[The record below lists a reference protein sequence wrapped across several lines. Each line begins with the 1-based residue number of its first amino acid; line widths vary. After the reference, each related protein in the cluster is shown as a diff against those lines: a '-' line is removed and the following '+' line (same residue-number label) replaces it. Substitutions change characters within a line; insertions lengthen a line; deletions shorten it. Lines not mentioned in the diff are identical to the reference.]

1 MRMSLAELK
10 SELRR
15 LTPLELAEI
24 ERLAA
29 EIREEQVEKR
39 VRITPE
45 EAVDYLFQN
54 YGDLLNRLAK

>member
-1 MRMSLAELK
+1 MSLAELK

-15 LTPLELAEI
+15 LTPVELAEI

-29 EIREEQVEKR
+29 EIREDQVEKR
-39 VRITPE
+39 ARVTPE

-54 YGDLLNRLAK
+54 YGDLLRRLAQ

>member
-1 MRMSLAELK
+1 MSLAELK

-15 LTPLELAEI
+15 LSPAELAEI

-39 VRITPE
+39 VRTTPE
-45 EAVDYLFQN
+45 EAIDYLFAN

>member
-1 MRMSLAELK
+1 MSLAELK

-15 LTPLELAEI
+15 LTPVELAEI

-39 VRITPE
+39 VRVTPE

>member
-1 MRMSLAELK
+1 MSLAELK

-15 LTPLELAEI
+15 LTPIELAEI

-29 EIREEQVEKR
+29 EIREEQVDKR
-39 VRITPE
+39 VRVTPE

-54 YGDLLNRLAK
+54 YGDLLHRLAK

>member
-1 MRMSLAELK
+1 MSLAELK

-15 LTPLELAEI
+15 LTPVELAEI

-29 EIREEQVEKR
+29 EIREEQVDKR
-39 VRITPE
+39 VRVTPE

-54 YGDLLNRLAK
+54 YGDLLHRLAK

>member
-1 MRMSLAELK
+1 MSLAELK

-15 LTPLELAEI
+15 LTPVELAEI
-24 ERLAA
+24 ERMAA

-39 VRITPE
+39 VRGTPE